1 MWPPGAAAE
10 QEVAEGGLRVE
21 EFRTVVTQKYA
32 DFSGRASR
40 REYWMFVLV
49 YVVAMLAISAVG
61 AILTAMMGRNG
72 AAISVAVNA
81 VVLLGALALII
92 PSLAVTVRR
101 LHDAGHSGLWWLITF
116 VPFGGIVLLIFA
128 LQDSQPGD
136 NQWGPN
142 PKGISAPAYPSPSPA
157 A

>member
-1 MWPPGAAAE
+1 
-10 QEVAEGGLRVE
+10 
-21 EFRTVVTQKYA
+21 
-32 DFSGRASR
+32 
-40 REYWMFVLV
+40 MFVLV
-49 YVVAMLAISAVG
+49 YVVALLAISAVG

-72 AAISVAVNA
+72 GAISIAVNA

-101 LHDAGHSGLWWLITF
+101 LHDAGHSGWWWLITF
-116 VPFGGIVLLIFA
+116 IPFGGIVLLIFA

-142 PKGISAPAYPSPSPA
+142 PKGISTPAYPSPSPA